1 MNPLT
6 ITPEDFTELTLLDF
20 WAEWCG
26 PCRMLHPI
34 LDQIKTKNPDL
45 TIHKINVDEDRE
57 NAIEFK
63 VRSLPTVLLIKDGQE
78 LERISGLKTEDFYQ
92 KLIDLHS
99 KKN

>member
-1 MNPLT
+1 MNLST
-6 ITPEDFTELTLLDF
+6 ITSEDFTELTLLDF

-45 TIHKINVDEDRE
+45 VIHKINVDENRE
-57 NAIEFK
+57 TAIEFG

-78 LERISGLKTEDFYQ
+78 VERATGLKKLDLYQ
-92 KLIDLHS
+92 KLIDTHS
-99 KKN
+99 

>member
-1 MNPLT
+1 MNLST
-6 ITPEDFTELTLLDF
+6 ITSEDFTELTLLDF

-45 TIHKINVDEDRE
+45 TIHKINVDENRE
-57 NAIEFK
+57 TAIEFG

-78 LERISGLKTEDFYQ
+78 VERATGLKNLDLYQ
-92 KLIDLHS
+92 KLIDTHS
-99 KKN
+99 

>member
-1 MNPLT
+1 MNPST
-6 ITPEDFTELTLLDF
+6 ITSEDFTELTLLDF

-45 TIHKINVDEDRE
+45 TIHKINVDENRE
-57 NAIEFK
+57 IAIEFG

-78 LERISGLKTEDFYQ
+78 VERATGLKNLDLYQ
-92 KLIDLHS
+92 KLIDTHS
-99 KKN
+99 

>member
-1 MNPLT
+1 MNLST
-6 ITPEDFTELTLLDF
+6 ITSEDFTELTLLDF

-45 TIHKINVDEDRE
+45 VIHKINVDENRE
-57 NAIEFK
+57 TAIEFG

-78 LERISGLKTEDFYQ
+78 VERATGLKNLDLYQ
-92 KLIDLHS
+92 KLIDTHS
-99 KKN
+99 